1 MLTFCSSVHPE
12 ISFLA
17 CAWALAQAGLKSG
30 MRSDPGG
37 GGEDGEVAGKT
48 PGMGEAEGTGNDEN
62 GYEEIGSVCCA
73 VGIRQQL

>member
-1 MLTFCSSVHPE
+1 
-12 ISFLA
+12 
-17 CAWALAQAGLKSG
+17 